1 MGISVWSQRTF
12 DTIGSS
18 LTGIMPP
25 PPKKDAVFKG
35 SFSSY
40 QMCDTFIFG
49 SKIIVSLDI

>member
-1 MGISVWSQRTF
+1 MGISVWSQGTF